1 MDEDREA
8 RTLVAEASFA
18 LRMLSQFHTDKPR
31 GTDIID
37 VWTVVGKVMDS
48 AWIEHQR
55 LAGTDVSAAEQHLRD
70 IGWLPWRDLYDDSS
84 DGETDER
91 APVEA
96 TDEPGEAPRSLWFDR
111 VTDSRGRQCI
121 AVPLDPDP
129 SYFDG
134 RR

>member
-37 VWTVVGKVMDS
+37 VWTVVGKVLDS

-55 LAGTDVSAAEQHLRD
+55 LSGVVVTAAEQHLRD
-70 IGWLPWRDLYDDSS
+70 TGWLPWRDLYDDSS
-84 DGETDER
+84 DRETDEQVTR
-91 APVEA
+91 EA
-96 TDEPGEAPRSLWFDR
+96 TDKPDGVTRSLWFDR
-111 VTDSRGRQCI
+111 VTDSKGRQCI
-121 AVPLDPDP
+121 AVPLDDS

-134 RR
+134 GR